1 MRDDKVIW
9 DLVTR
14 WFGTWWWASCHW
26 WSRSTPTSAQ
36 ALSCESKEGKKD
48 SEVEV
53 ISLVCGP
60 NTYLPFI
67 SGIFSFISSL
77 QILARKV
84 SRTHAW
90 QWLPCPVTQRSP
102 ENEPHLIV
110 HYPELFTTHLLCPQH
125 TWKRGEDRCL
135 FSVTTCAKVKFK
147 HICGD
152 HALVENV
159 LPCCGMWKMNESG
172 YWRMH
177 SLPLILA
184 A

>member
-1 MRDDKVIW
+1 MGLLPLMITLYTNLSTGFELWVKRGEK
-9 DLVTR
+9 
-14 WFGTWWWASCHW
+14 GQ
-26 WSRSTPTSAQ
+26 WSGGDFLGLWT
-36 ALSCESKEGKKD
+36 EH
-48 SEVEV
+48 
-53 ISLVCGP
+53 
-60 NTYLPFI
+60 LPAFYFR
-67 SGIFSFISSL
+67 IFSFISSL

>member
-1 MRDDKVIW
+1 MTLSREFLQSIPPLIIFHAQSTSGTW
-9 DLVTR
+9 YLPRGHLVWGMTR
-14 WFGTWWWASCHW
+14 WFGTWWWASCHCW
-26 WSRSTPTSAQ
+26 PLSTPTSAQ

-77 QILARKV
+77 QILARNV

-102 ENEPHLIV
+102 EDEPHLIV
-110 HYPELFTTHLLCPQH
+110 PLPWAFHCSSALPPAYLKEGRRQVPFRCSYLCQ
-125 TWKRGEDRCL
+125 
-135 FSVTTCAKVKFK
+135 S
-147 HICGD
+147 
-152 HALVENV
+152 
-159 LPCCGMWKMNESG
+159 
-172 YWRMH
+172 
-177 SLPLILA
+177 
-184 A
+184 